1 LPNGHYLYL
10 AWEKVPSALRNKVR
24 GGIKGSEFKDGTM
37 FNDMLVEIDTQGKV
51 VWRWHAN
58 AHLNPALDIIGPL
71 HKREEWCHA
80 NSVAV
85 LRNGNILLTSRSL
98 DSMLVIDKR
107 NGHIVWRWGSTAYLD
122 KTTGRLEIRSGS
134 NTLGG
139 PHGAAEIPAGLPGAG
154 HILCYDN
161 GMYADASRAVEV
173 DFATHKL
180 IWQSSQPGIGRK
192 HFSNFVG
199 NAQRLPNG
207 NTLICDGANGRFFQV
222 TKDNQT
228 VWEYINPY
236 ITSPQY
242 QGAVFRAYQY
252 APEYCPQFKNLAPA
266 RGAAVIPPPN
276 TLLGMPPAR

>member
-1 LPNGHYLYL
+1 
-10 AWEKVPSALRNKVR
+10 
-24 GGIKGSEFKDGTM
+24 IKGSEFKDGAM
-37 FNDMLVEIDTQGKV
+37 FNDMLVEVDAQGRV

-58 AHLNPALDIIGPL
+58 AHLNPDSDIIGPL
-71 HKREEWCHA
+71 HKREAWCHA

-85 LRNGNILLTSRSL
+85 LKNGNILLTSRSL
-98 DSMLVIDKR
+98 DAMLVIEKR
-107 NGHIVWRWGSTAYLD
+107 SGKIIWRWGSTAYLD
-122 KTTGRLEIRSGS
+122 KTASRLEMRSGP

-139 PHGAAEIPAGLPGAG
+139 PHGAEQIPTGLPGAG
-154 HILCYDN
+154 HIICYDN
-161 GMYADASRAVEV
+161 GMYGDASRAVEV
-173 DFATHKL
+173 DFATRKL

-192 HFSNFVG
+192 HFSNFVS

-252 APEYCPQFKNLAPA
+252 SPEYCPQFKALAPA

-276 TLLGMPPAR
+276 SLLRMPPAR